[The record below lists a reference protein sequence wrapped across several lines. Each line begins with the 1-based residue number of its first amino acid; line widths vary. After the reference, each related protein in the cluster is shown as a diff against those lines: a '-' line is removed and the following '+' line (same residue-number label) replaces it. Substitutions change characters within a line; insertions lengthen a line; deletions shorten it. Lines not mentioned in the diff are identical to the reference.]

1 MYRGL
6 PPSRQH
12 PHSDDEQLLEGKS
25 GFPRDQKRR
34 GFEVLG
40 IQGRFANPETDSIS
54 LLTSHVWIK
63 FVLHPT
69 LPLQACGFWWIEE
82 TAREAERPSLLWNVF
97 THTSTTAIKK
107 KNLQRR
113 NHSNFPLSFLNLYTH
128 TTLPHGCLKG
138 TVNSKRLKSQKESL
152 WKQLLMHT
160 PDLFCVRR
168 ELRAEH

>member
-54 LLTSHVWIK
+54 LLTSHV
-63 FVLHPT
+63 
-69 LPLQACGFWWIEE
+69 
-82 TAREAERPSLLWNVF
+82 
-97 THTSTTAIKK
+97 
-107 KNLQRR
+107 
-113 NHSNFPLSFLNLYTH
+113 
-128 TTLPHGCLKG
+128 
-138 TVNSKRLKSQKESL
+138 
-152 WKQLLMHT
+152 
-160 PDLFCVRR
+160 
-168 ELRAEH
+168 